1 LCFLQL
7 DFTQSVTYNDTYKNY
22 KLHYRGIGMTSTEK
36 RKLIKQASKL
46 YTLGITVERR
56 REKVRRLVE
65 KKIPYDSPEMEKALS
80 EFHTA
85 DMEWKRLEQEHLNY
99 RAQFGIPKDA
109 LIK

>member
-1 LCFLQL
+1 
-7 DFTQSVTYNDTYKNY
+7 
-22 KLHYRGIGMTSTEK
+22 M
-36 RKLIKQASKL
+36 
-46 YTLGITVERR
+46 
-56 REKVRRLVE
+56 VE

-99 RAQFGIPKDA
+99 RAQFGIPNDA